1 MAVNRDDRLIDVGD
15 MAIDPID
22 QGTEFRRRGVADG
35 IRDVDRG
42 GPGSNRRL
50 DHLIHELRIGAA
62 GVLAGELD
70 VFHEGAGVGH
80 QVAGDA
86 QHLSATLAELVL
98 EVDVARGNKGV
109 DAAIGGRRHR
119 IGAGLDVA
127 LGRPGQATDHR
138 SIGRTH
144 TGGDA
149 LHRIEVTRT
158 RERKTRLDDVD
169 AKPGQL
175 LGDRQLLLQVEA
187 GPRGLLPITQGGVE
201 DQYPAGIAG
210 HGGYKSEWL

>member
-1 MAVNRDDRLIDVGD
+1 MAV
-15 MAIDPID
+15 DPID
-22 QGTEFRRRGVADG
+22 QGAEFRWGRVADG
-35 IRDVDRG
+35 VRDVDRG
-42 GPGSNRRL
+42 GPGGNRRL
-50 DHLIHELRIGAA
+50 DHLVHELRIGAA

-70 VFHEGAGVGH
+70 VLHQGAGVGH
-80 QVAGDA
+80 HLTGDA
-86 QHLSATLAELVL
+86 QHLSTALAELVL
-98 EVDVARGNKGV
+98 EVDVAGGDKGV
-109 DAAIGGRRHR
+109 DAAMGGRRHR

-149 LHRIEVTRT
+149 LHRIEITGT